1 MELTM
6 INLGRNNIN
15 KTVIVKDEKAMWRE
29 IRKHLMSKSIEL
41 SETDEPNKYDVYVG
55 TFRSVGQVIIKPNTN

>member
-1 MELTM
+1 MELQL
-6 INLGRNNIN
+6 INLGRNSIN

-29 IRKHLMSKSIEL
+29 LSKHLMSKSIEL

-55 TFRSVGQVIIKPNTN
+55 VFRNVGQIIVKP